1 MPLPDLAELSEQLG
15 LPPGAKLQ
23 IAQTP
28 PRAMTAEELSGL
40 RAGVSPMA
48 LIRSLDD
55 KGQFV
60 PGVGSVRGD
69 GHATVGPARIDYFD
83 AEQLLAAIEAT
94 VERVVRRVLQER
106 DGLLD

>member
-1 MPLPDLAELSEQLG
+1 MPLPDLAELSKQLG

-60 PGVGSVRGD
+60 PGVGTVRGD
-69 GHATVGPARIDYFD
+69 GNATVGPARIDYFD